1 MISFSLLAPIN
12 IFIRVFSS
20 EKQLFSATDIGL
32 VSLILVTTTEILHG
46 FKTASLNVANCTSLN
61 EKDECPEAYDRL
73 ISHAGKM
80 QSSLKEEEDFVS
92 FVIVPSDIVTS
103 T

>member
-1 MISFSLLAPIN
+1 MVSFSLLAPIS
-12 IFIRVFSS
+12 IFITVFSS

-32 VSLILVTTTEILHG
+32 VLLISVATIERVHG

-80 QSSLKEEEDFVS
+80 QSSLKEEEDFVF